1 MPNEPTLKEHTKKVF
16 KETVDIYRKDLIAL
30 LNNPLPIAI
39 AVAVIVLFLLA
50 IGS

>member
-30 LNNPLPIAI
+30 LNNPLPIA
-39 AVAVIVLFLLA
+39 VAVIVLFLLA
-50 IGS
+50 IGL